1 MHRRRLTSVLA
12 IAVGISVLPAPAA
25 DAGASCAVTAPP
37 KPALV
42 APPQYAP
49 TRSVDSERAF
59 FYGTPGLW
67 ALVYPVWKLDGVFYG
82 NKMVFF
88 SEHYNYWKR
97 EGRPP
102 MTVEAKRLDAEAP
115 LVNADHVN
123 GAGPSFRP
131 GAGEQP
137 DPGNPGFMTTA
148 LPISTPGCWEITAR
162 YTAPSGAAEKLS
174 YTVLIEP

>member
-1 MHRRRLTSVLA
+1 MHTRRLTYALA
-12 IAVGISVLPAPAA
+12 IALGISALPVRAA
-25 DAGASCAVTAPP
+25 DAVAACAVTAPP
-37 KPALV
+37 KPAFV

-49 TRSVDSERAF
+49 TRSVESERAF
-59 FYGTPGLW
+59 FYGAPGLW
-67 ALVYPVWKLDGVFYG
+67 ALVYPNWKLEGVFYG

-97 EGRPP
+97 EGPPP

-115 LVNADHVN
+115 PVKADHVN
-123 GAGPSFRP
+123 GAGPSFRV
-131 GAGEQP
+131 GEQP

-148 LPISTPGCWEITAR
+148 LAIPTTGCWEITAR
-162 YTAPSGAAEKLS
+162 YAAPSGAAEKLS